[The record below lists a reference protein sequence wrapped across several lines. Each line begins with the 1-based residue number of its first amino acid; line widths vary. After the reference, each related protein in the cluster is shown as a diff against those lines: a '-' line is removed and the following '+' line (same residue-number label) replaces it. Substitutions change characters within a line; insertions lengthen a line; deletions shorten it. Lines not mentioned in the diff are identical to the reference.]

1 MNLAPTAPGQWV
13 EPLAAA
19 DPLGLPGLEREL
31 VHRWLVWDAWTAG
44 RRRVDLHPFVLS
56 PEAHASAVRTAERAW
71 SLVKD
76 AGDRHEAAHY
86 RFHPDVERLA
96 ALARDRTAMV
106 RVDLLL
112 GADGR
117 FVACEVNA
125 DCPGGYNETIALP
138 RLARLAGA
146 SRTEPPNPARL
157 LADRLV
163 AAADGSLVALMYA
176 TGYAEDLQVC
186 ALLERLVVER
196 GGRAVRISPSML
208 GPHGDGVGV
217 RGEPVRAL
225 YRFYPLEY
233 MAGQKNLDAIARAT
247 AAGSLVSIS
256 SFASIYAQSKLA
268 MARAFVHDARAGE
281 AFPETHAFDA
291 LDPARLVRERAGWVV
306 KRDLSRVGDHV
317 YVGELMSDDEWRE
330 TIEEIASVPE
340 QTWIAQRFVPQ
351 RAVATP
357 AGDRYLTL
365 GVYLLDGAFAGY
377 YARFSTSSHCSHD
390 ALVLPVFV

>member
-1 MNLAPTAPGQWV
+1 MIAVQ
-13 EPLAAA
+13 PLRSA
-19 DPLGLPGLEREL
+19 DPLSLPGLQDEL
-31 VHRWLVWDAWTAG
+31 VHRWFVWDAWTAG
-44 RRRVDLHPFVLS
+44 KRRVDLHPFVLS
-56 PEAHASAVRTAERAW
+56 PEAQASAIATAKHAW
-71 SLVKD
+71 ELVKD

-86 RFHPDVERLA
+86 RLHPDVERLA
-96 ALARDRTAMV
+96 ALARDRAAMV

-112 GADGR
+112 QLDGTW
-117 FVACEVNA
+117 VACEVNA

-146 SRTEPPNPARL
+146 QGIEPPNPAAL

-163 AAADGSLVALMYA
+163 GLSRGAPVALMYA

-186 ALLERLVVER
+186 ALLERLIRER
-196 GGRAVRISPSML
+196 GGEAIRISPAML
-208 GPHGDGVGV
+208 AACGPHGEDVGV
-217 RGEPVRAL
+217 RGRPVHAL

-247 AAGSLVSIS
+247 ASGSLTSVS

-268 MARAFVHDARAGE
+268 MARAFVHDARAE
-281 AFPETHAFDA
+281 DAFPETHAFGGMNPMQLIA
-291 LDPARLVRERAGWVV
+291 ERADWVV

-317 YVGELMSDDEWRE
+317 YVGALMDDDDWGEV
-330 TIEEIASVPE
+330 IDEIASVPD

-351 RAVATP
+351 RTVATP

-377 YARFSTSSHCSHD
+377 FARFSESSHCSHD
-390 ALVLPVFV
+390 ALVLPVFG